1 MAKKRVFSNV
11 PFAVRN
17 RPDLRRPDGGTG
29 RPMTGSI
36 PSERAVGRTAA
47 GVGAAEPGGT
57 PEPGTARGPNHVD
70 CDHRCRRSGA
80 NGVNPAR
87 PSKVTNSDSAAV
99 AEPADG
105 TGH

>member
-29 RPMTGSI
+29 RTGTGSI

-47 GVGAAEPGGT
+47 ADVGAAEPGGT
-57 PEPGTARGPNHVD
+57 PEPETARGPNHVD
-70 CDHRCRRSGA
+70 CDCRRSGA
-80 NGVNPAR
+80 NGVNSAR
-87 PSKVTNSDSAAV
+87 PSKVTNSDSAA
-99 AEPADG
+99 EPADG

>member
-17 RPDLRRPDGGTG
+17 RPALRRPDGGTG
-29 RPMTGSI
+29 RTGLI
-36 PSERAVGRTAA
+36 PSERVVGRTAAAVAA

-70 CDHRCRRSGA
+70 CDHRQSGA
-80 NGVNPAR
+80 NGESPAR
-87 PSKVTNSDSAAV
+87 PSKVTNSDSAA
-99 AEPADG
+99 APADG